1 MLVTFIR
8 ILIGILFVVSSV
20 SKAIEIENFSF
31 LLMSFGSKNWLNPIY
46 YRIRVFY
53 WLILYYWVSEKMG
66 LMIV

>member
-31 LLMSFGSKNWLNPIY
+31 LYQPDK
-46 YRIRVFY
+46 Y
-53 WLILYYWVSEKMG
+53 WTEFRDG
-66 LMIV
+66 LSL